1 MKPKT
6 WAFLVLVLLLM
17 ALLMCW
23 WTFFPEAA
31 LSGDVTYIAASI
43 LRGEAPRDCVRCRE
57 MTACALVRDMRRG
70 VNLRARWY
78 GWSAARD
85 EDVAMIRRAE
95 DPQFCKQYPECRF
108 TGNGRDLEVWSRKG
122 WVASDARV
130 VAYCSGHGC
139 SVCVPVVHATIE
151 AK

>member
-6 WAFLVLVLLLM
+6 WAFAVLVLLLL

-31 LSGDVTYIAASI
+31 LSGDTTYIAASI

-57 MTACALVRDMRRG
+57 MTACALVSDVRRG
-70 VNLRARWY
+70 VDLRARWY
-78 GWSAARD
+78 GWSPARE
-85 EDVAMIRRAE
+85 EDLAMIRRAE
-95 DPQFCKQYPECRF
+95 VES
-108 TGNGRDLEVWSRKG
+108 N
-122 WVASDARV
+122 ARV
-130 VAYCSGHGC
+130 IAYCSGHGC
-139 SVCVPVVHATIE
+139 SVCVPVVPATIE